1 MQLKLINLN
10 YLLISFRKIHP
21 LIIKAIIL
29 NSILIIQKNIEKFS
43 LKDFINPQINYHFLD
58 SSKIITEIKLL
69 QIESARQRIC
79 P

>member
-10 YLLISFRKIHP
+10 YLLISFPKIHQ

-43 LKDFINPQINYHFLD
+43 LKGFINLQINYHFLD
-58 SSKIITEIKLL
+58 SSKIITEIKFL
-69 QIESARQRIC
+69 QTESDRQRIC